1 MPGKRPAKVS
11 AKVSAQREH
20 DRASTLPVPATAPDP
35 DSRVEKFLQAAIE
48 VFLEKGY
55 RNARLS
61 DIVARSGG
69 SLATLY
75 QAYGSKKG
83 LAHAIMERC
92 IGGFTQSLQKLQDS
106 PLPPEQALPIA
117 AEDMLEEI
125 LSSRHIVTHRIVV
138 GEGMNFPDLRDWYFE
153 HGVAPAN
160 RRLAEYFAREQRA
173 GRLLLGSPAIISNH
187 FYMMVFGSA
196 IIRSTAGT
204 VDADDL
210 AWIKADT
217 RKAVAIFVRG
227 MQPAATDAAP
237 TAAAPA

>member
-1 MPGKRPAKVS
+1 
-11 AKVSAQREH
+11 
-20 DRASTLPVPATAPDP
+20 
-35 DSRVEKFLQAAIE
+35 
-48 VFLEKGY
+48 
-55 RNARLS
+55 
-61 DIVARSGG
+61 
-69 SLATLY
+69 
-75 QAYGSKKG
+75 
-83 LAHAIMERC
+83 
-92 IGGFTQSLQKLQDS
+92 
-106 PLPPEQALPIA
+106 
-117 AEDMLEEI
+117 
-125 LSSRHIVTHRIVV
+125 
-138 GEGMNFPDLRDWYFE
+138 MNFPDLRDWYFE

-227 MQPAATDAAP
+227 MQPAATGATP
-237 TAAAPA
+237 AAAALA

>member
-1 MPGKRPAKVS
+1 M
-11 AKVSAQREH
+11 
-20 DRASTLPVPATAPDP
+20 
-35 DSRVEKFLQAAIE
+35 
-48 VFLEKGY
+48 
-55 RNARLS
+55 
-61 DIVARSGG
+61 ARSGG

-92 IGGFTQSLQKLQDS
+92 IGGFAQSLQKLQDS
-106 PLPPEQALPIA
+106 PLPPKQALPIA

-227 MQPAATDAAP
+227 MQPAATGATP
-237 TAAAPA
+237 AAAALA

>member
-1 MPGKRPAKVS
+1 MTGKRPGPKAAPGNGGHGS
-11 AKVSAQREH
+11 
-20 DRASTLPVPATAPDP
+20 TAPAAARGASA

-55 RNARLS
+55 RPARLS

-75 QAYGSKKG
+75 QAYGNKKG
-83 LAHAIMERC
+83 LAQAIMERS
-92 IGGFTQSLQKLQDS
+92 IGGFAASLEVLDDPDLS
-106 PLPPEQALPIA
+106 PGQALPLA
-117 AEDMLEEI
+117 AEGMLEEI

-227 MQPAATDAAP
+227 MQPAATGATP
-237 TAAAPA
+237 AAAALA